1 MSNKK
6 IYDTNNLTDAISGDI
21 EEANER
27 EQEGKK
33 AGKSKG
39 FRRDLVILIFSFL
52 IAMSI
57 WVFVKGTEDGEYEKT
72 ISLIPVQIVGAN
84 ELEYNSNMSVI
95 SGYDNT
101 VNVVLK
107 GKRSDVNKYNASDIY
122 AYVDVSKID
131 NSDRQMLTVTID
143 PLPNITIT
151 TISPSAIAVY
161 ADVIGSKEV
170 DVVVKPYYTIDGAY
184 FIDND
189 KITKS
194 IDTVVVTGPMS
205 VLETVDSAVAE
216 TNIGKLTGSVKS
228 TTSVYLV
235 DNKGGKIQNPYLKV
249 NQDMVEINIPVYLK
263 KYITLTYEYDE
274 KMFEGYDVNIE
285 LEFENVYVIGEVL
298 KVSNLNTVCVLSL
311 TRSHFKQD
319 SDGNY
324 LPYETNAA
332 IKLPEGV
339 RVEGDV
345 SSVYIKAEITKKVAD
360 TPATGG
366 DTTTAVPEAPETPE
380 A

>member
-1 MSNKK
+1 MSNEK

-298 KVSNLNTVCVLSL
+298 KVSNLDTVCVLSL

-366 DTTTAVPEAPETPE
+366 DTTTAVPETPETPE